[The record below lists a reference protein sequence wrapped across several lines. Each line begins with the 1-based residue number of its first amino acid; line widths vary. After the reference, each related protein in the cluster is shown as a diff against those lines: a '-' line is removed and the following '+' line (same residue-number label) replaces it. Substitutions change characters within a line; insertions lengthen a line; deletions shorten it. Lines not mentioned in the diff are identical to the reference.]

1 MLSMGSST
9 ADGMKRN
16 TNSTF
21 SITSG
26 ATAAGAPSN
35 YNGSKWSVGGSSG
48 YGYCDST
55 RSFTGIPFEEQPTT
69 KPVKREVEGVRS
81 ITSAACGASAADPTG
96 FYGTR
101 LTTGSV
107 HQMGAKSAQ
116 ASAEGLGRSIMQ
128 GADASGKPVY
138 SGMTFSTAGSHKR
151 DDSINASTM
160 SATMGATSRGR
171 SGQPTTRRPRDP
183 HQASQGEHNRS
194 MSPSSTRHRSM
205 SPSQRVTFGS
215 GGGDGD
221 GYDNSNYGEDTSR
234 YDYRGRRDYHM
245 DTADLLAGRP
255 ISSAHGRS
263 RSPNAHLAKGST
275 LPTQHHGRRTSPD
288 AQRRGGG
295 GGRASSPSGSSHADE
310 SYGGG
315 GGGDYGL
322 TSNSSLR
329 TAGDHTSAGQA
340 AIDRALAR
348 AQQAA
353 QVLAAS
359 RTSAS
364 EADPM
369 PRAERRLLR
378 EREAAASRGEFYLN
392 DSAPRPLSDHHTTTT
407 TTSGYDDVEATGAE
421 TRLRLIQNTSAR
433 GSAPLPPK
441 HISSASSVD
450 SSTVMST
457 ATYPDPPPQQQQQ
470 QPRKSKWAT
479 DERGQW
485 VPSSTSGIENNTE
498 ASNVGNG
505 GYLNDDNYADQD
517 DNLSTTSS
525 TFRKPPPPA
534 AWTGGAPAS
543 TGALAEEV
551 AKRAMGIQQRRN
563 SGHGAGPTGYSAPA
577 REPAAATTTMSS
589 SSARSQSS
597 RYQDPTTAPP
607 SAARASLSSRAQE
620 GTPASPPPTR
630 ARRAVVEKLLS
641 AEAAAASGAVAENRM
656 RRQQAKLNRLQARAD
671 QVPMGMIVTAS
682 KFTPLAFH
690 TTQLLLSLTLS

>member
-1 MLSMGSST
+1 VVGNTTASCSHEPTMLSMGSST

-21 SITSG
+21 GITSG
-26 ATAAGAPSN
+26 ATAAGAPTN
-35 YNGSKWSVGGSSG
+35 YNGSKWSAGGSSG
-48 YGYCDST
+48 YSYYDST
-55 RSFTGIPFEEQPTT
+55 RSFTGIPTEEQPAT

-81 ITSAACGASAADPTG
+81 ITSAACGASAVDPTG

-107 HQMGAKSAQ
+107 HQMGKQAQ
-116 ASAEGLGRSIMQ
+116 TSAEGLGRSIMQ

-138 SGMTFSTAGSHKR
+138 QGMTFVTAGSHKR
-151 DDSINASTM
+151 DDCITGSTM
-160 SATMGATSRGR
+160 SSTMGAASRGR

-183 HQASQGEHNRS
+183 HGASSGPQGDRS
-194 MSPSSTRHRSM
+194 MSPASARHRSQ
-205 SPSQRVTFGS
+205 SPSQRVTFG
-215 GGGDGD
+215 GGGE
-221 GYDNSNYGEDTSR
+221 GYDDTVGAGNDNSR

-255 ISSAHGRS
+255 ISSGHGRS
-263 RSPNAHLAKGST
+263 RSPNAHLAKGGA
-275 LPTQHHGRRTSPD
+275 LPGQRHGRRTSPD

-295 GGRASSPSGSSHADE
+295 GSHADE

-315 GGGDYGL
+315 DFGL

-359 RTSAS
+359 RTSTS
-364 EADPM
+364 DADAM

-392 DSAPRPLSDHHTTTT
+392 DRALPSNDHHRTS
-407 TTSGYDDVEATGAE
+407 SGYEDDVEATGAE
-421 TRLRLIQNTSAR
+421 IRLRLIQNTSAR
-433 GSAPLPPK
+433 GSAPPPPK

-457 ATYPDPPPQQQQQ
+457 ATYPDPPQQQP
-470 QPRKSKWAT
+470 PRKSKWAA

-485 VPSSTSGIENNTE
+485 IPNTSSGNENNTE
-498 ASNVGNG
+498 VSNAGKG
-505 GYLNDDNYADQD
+505 SYSNDYADND

-525 TFRKPPPPA
+525 TIRKPPPPA

-563 SGHGAGPTGYSAPA
+563 SGHGAGPTGYSALPP
-577 REPAAATTTMSS
+577 PAAPAAMTTSTS
-589 SSARSQSS
+589 RSQSS
-597 RYQDPTTAPP
+597 RYHDAAPPPP
-607 SAARASLSSRAQE
+607 SAPRPSLASRAQE
-620 GTPASPPPTR
+620 GTPASPPPIR

-671 QVPMGMIVTAS
+671 QVPICNDV
-682 KFTPLAFH
+682 F
-690 TTQLLLSLTLS
+690 